1 MNILYP
7 GTIDFIKKITHLI
20 LYIQSKLQIPIIH
33 FYFFIIKKK
42 IKISISFHLY
52 LYINY
57 CNIE

>member
-1 MNILYP
+1 MNTLYP

-42 IKISISFHLY
+42 NQKDATGFL
-52 LYINY
+52 LKF
-57 CNIE
+57 CP